1 MTNADTDR
9 EKLLVLESRYEDL
22 LKDLRR
28 LEAENNKLKTD
39 ALVNAARI
47 DQPSNKGLLTHLIE
61 TIKILATIVIIL
73 VSYKYGVQ
81 K

>member
-1 MTNADTDR
+1 MINAETER
-9 EKLLVLESRYEDL
+9 EKLLVLESKYEDL

-28 LEAENNKLKTD
+28 VETENNKLRTD

-47 DQPSNKGLLTHLIE
+47 DQPTGKGLLVHLIE
-61 TIKILATIVIIL
+61 TIKILATIVVIL
-73 VSYKYGVQ
+73 VSYKYGIQ